1 MAAGK
6 QDKQG
11 PVNSPAQVLDY
22 GCKPW
27 RLSSQRVADLY
38 HSGIA
43 FWSKVELDDIERQ
56 LEQSFHLEVFTLRDL
71 EGKQI
76 RIKNPGF
83 QVERPIWR
91 PYVKHQGYWSLV
103 LCEPESPAE
112 LHKCSYIVDW
122 RNTAA
127 DGFKHKIKNW
137 QELFE
142 IRRQLWKT
150 SITCNLFKVELSKLL
165 FESQYLRTRKITKII
180 CFGLGDLAG
189 GAHLEIYKSKR
200 ENSIDQITSGPMT
213 QHAMAFTVAEEI
225 RRYNPG
231 VRLIA

>member
-83 QVERPIWR
+83 QVERPIWS
-91 PYVKHQGYWSLV
+91 V
-103 LCEPESPAE
+103 
-112 LHKCSYIVDW
+112 
-122 RNTAA
+122 
-127 DGFKHKIKNW
+127 
-137 QELFE
+137 
-142 IRRQLWKT
+142 
-150 SITCNLFKVELSKLL
+150 LSKSPIYWQKHVAKL
-165 FESQYLRTRKITKII
+165 F
-180 CFGLGDLAG
+180 
-189 GAHLEIYKSKR
+189 
-200 ENSIDQITSGPMT
+200 N
-213 QHAMAFTVAEEI
+213 
-225 RRYNPG
+225 
-231 VRLIA
+231 